1 MKTLFNRCMDVI
13 NSGYA
18 PKDRMFTSEEEINY
32 VSEIMGLNELSVWDL
47 KNLRDMWVALN
58 GNDDYLKDGNAILR
72 YRSVVAIID
81 HNIYNK

>member
-1 MKTLFNRCMDVI
+1 MDVI